1 MEIWFEIAGVN
12 VSAVETTSKNLTYEN
27 DYNDLADRSKDLHDE
42 QYSLKADF
50 DNRIEELTQ
59 QFFNDTNLPL

>member
-12 VSAVETTSKNLTYEN
+12 VSAVETTNKNLTYEN

-42 QYSLKADF
+42 
-50 DNRIEELTQ
+50 
-59 QFFNDTNLPL
+59 